1 MASLKIK
8 YRHSSIE
15 GKAGTLFYQVI
26 HNRVARQINSG
37 YKIYPD
43 EWDIFNSQIIIPA
56 KTGENRH
63 RYLVS
68 LKKCIEEDTSR
79 LKDIMIRFE
88 NLGYKYTADE
98 IIEYYSAPPVNEY
111 FVSFCENLIEELRQ
125 IGKIRTTET
134 YTTTLNSFK
143 RFMNFRKKGRDIPFD
158 NVFTPVYN
166 RKNLI
171 GNLYQ
176 SLLSQTYKNFEWI
189 IVDDGSTDDIDE
201 IIKSY
206 QNEDRILIR
215 FIKQENGGKHR
226 AINNGVLHAKGELF
240 YIVDSD
246 DYLTK
251 DSIERIVFHYQYIK
265 NNDKFAG
272 VCGMKCFPDGSRIG
286 KEVTWK
292 ILKDSWINYWIIK
305 NIKGDVAFV
314 FKTSVLRNYLFDDIP
329 GEKFCAESLVLNRIG
344 KNYLMLFFNEKIY
357 IAEYLSDGLSVS
369 SIKNRMNSPNYAMRI
384 YSEMA
389 SLDIPYLKKIKAH
402 INYWRFAP
410 CSKLK
415 MKNKIKQIGIS
426 SYIIF
431 MPIGYLFHMKDKKNN
446 YIDIRHVGSKR

>member
-1 MASLKIK
+1 MK
-8 YRHSSIE
+8 
-15 GKAGTLFYQVI
+15 
-26 HNRVARQINSG
+26 
-37 YKIYPD
+37 D
-43 EWDIFNSQIIIPA
+43 
-56 KTGENRH
+56 
-63 RYLVS
+63 LV
-68 LKKCIEEDTSR
+68 T
-79 LKDIMIRFE
+79 
-88 NLGYKYTADE
+88 
-98 IIEYYSAPPVNEY
+98 
-111 FVSFCENLIEELRQ
+111 
-125 IGKIRTTET
+125 
-134 YTTTLNSFK
+134 
-143 RFMNFRKKGRDIPFD
+143 
-158 NVFTPVYN
+158 VFTPVYN
-166 RKNLI
+166 RKSLI

>member
-1 MASLKIK
+1 MK
-8 YRHSSIE
+8 
-15 GKAGTLFYQVI
+15 
-26 HNRVARQINSG
+26 
-37 YKIYPD
+37 D
-43 EWDIFNSQIIIPA
+43 
-56 KTGENRH
+56 
-63 RYLVS
+63 LV
-68 LKKCIEEDTSR
+68 T
-79 LKDIMIRFE
+79 
-88 NLGYKYTADE
+88 
-98 IIEYYSAPPVNEY
+98 
-111 FVSFCENLIEELRQ
+111 
-125 IGKIRTTET
+125 
-134 YTTTLNSFK
+134 
-143 RFMNFRKKGRDIPFD
+143 
-158 NVFTPVYN
+158 VFTPVYN

-292 ILKDSWINYWIIK
+292 ILKDYWINYWIIK

-314 FKTSVLRNYLFDDIP
+314 FKTSVLRN
-329 GEKFCAESLVLNRIG
+329 N
-344 KNYLMLFFNEKIY
+344 
-357 IAEYLSDGLSVS
+357 
-369 SIKNRMNSPNYAMRI
+369 
-384 YSEMA
+384 
-389 SLDIPYLKKIKAH
+389 
-402 INYWRFAP
+402 
-410 CSKLK
+410 
-415 MKNKIKQIGIS
+415 
-426 SYIIF
+426 
-431 MPIGYLFHMKDKKNN
+431 
-446 YIDIRHVGSKR
+446 